1 MPAPTPSCPL
11 CRSQHTVKNG
21 IIHNKKPKFQC
32 QGWKRQFVENPT
44 NKVID
49 KKTKELIARLLLEK
63 ISLAGIA
70 RAAQVSAHLAPRTC
84 Q

>member
-1 MPAPTPSCPL
+1 MSAPRPTCP
-11 CRSQHTVKNG
+11 RRHSQHTVRNG
-21 IIHNKKPKFQC
+21 RIHNKKPKFQC
-32 QGWKRQFVENPT
+32 QGCKRQFVENPT

-49 KKTKELIARLLLEK
+49 KETKELIARLLLEK

-70 RAAQVSAHLAPRTC
+70 REAQVSAHLAPRTY